1 MPTEVITKEQV
12 EKTILD
18 ATIKKSVSPGDVEKA
33 VWRFSGVW
41 PAGSVSLSGNVGEQT
56 EDLCKFLADL
66 HVKSEVELSKCEKTL
81 QKLGKIGSLLFR
93 TISKINLTSWFDS
106 MMDAM
111 NMFGKYV
118 TQTLENGVP
127 TAQDERDVKE
137 LANDVKDMVKKYVDH
152 SVYTKIVPA
161 LKAKYEGKTI
171 DTILSKLSNDD
182 FANTRTLIG
191 TLCACVNY
199 GIFHSLSDSWMKHI
213 SALVK

>member
-33 VWRFSGVW
+33 VWKFSGVW

-66 HVKSEVELSKCEKTL
+66 HVKSEVELLKCEKTL

-93 TISKINLTSWFDS
+93 AISKINLTSWFDS

-118 TQTLENGVP
+118 TQTLENGAP
-127 TAQDERDVKE
+127 TAQDKRDVKE

-171 DTILSKLSNDD
+171 DVILSKLSNGD

-199 GIFHSLSDSWMKHI
+199 GVFHSLSDSWMKHI
-213 SALVK
+213 SKLVK

>member
-1 MPTEVITKEQV
+1 MPTEAITKEQV

-18 ATIKKSVSPGDVEKA
+18 ATIKKSVSPGEMEKA
-33 VWRFSGVW
+33 VWNFSGAW
-41 PAGSVSLSGNVGEQT
+41 PAGRVSLSGNIGKQT
-56 EDLCKFLADL
+56 EDLCAFLADL
-66 HVKSEVELSKCEKTL
+66 HGQSEIELLKCKTDL
-81 QKLGKIGSLLFR
+81 QKLKTIGSLLFR
-93 TISKINLTSWFDS
+93 GASKINLTSWFES
-106 MMDAM
+106 MMGAM

-118 TQTLENGVP
+118 TQTLENGAP
-127 TAQDERDVKE
+127 TAQDKRDVKE

-182 FANTRTLIG
+182 FASTRTLIG

-199 GIFHSLSDSWMKHI
+199 GVIHSLSDSWMKHI

>member
-1 MPTEVITKEQV
+1 M
-12 EKTILD
+12 
-18 ATIKKSVSPGDVEKA
+18 SPGDVEKA
-33 VWRFSGVW
+33 VWTFSGVW

-66 HVKSEVELSKCEKTL
+66 HDKSEVELLKCENTL

-93 TISKINLTSWFDS
+93 TISKINLTSWFGS

-127 TAQDERDVKE
+127 TAQDKRDVKE

-171 DTILSKLSNDD
+171 DVLSKLSIDD

-199 GIFHSLSDSWMKHI
+199 GVFHSLSDSWMKHI
-213 SALVK
+213 SKLVK